1 MSNYQSVT
9 MSNTTA
15 AGTGDT
21 IWYTSTTPYSS
32 QNIMVDDITPYN
44 WSISSII
51 DEKITPDELKEM
63 LILLLRCI
71 KEKIELDDV
80 DKILNDI
87 SVLKAIDVISA
98 FRDLL
103 EKKDEVFFD
112 DIEDDI
118 IEEIEL
124 VTVKKLA

>member
-1 MSNYQSVT
+1 